1 VNVSQNINDPTTK
14 VDADVS
20 FDDAVAVRNNFSK
33 IKDVQTIY
41 TVELIPP
48 PPCGGSAVHVFK

>member
-1 VNVSQNINDPTTK
+1 MSYLLFFRD
-14 VDADVS
+14 
-20 FDDAVAVRNNFSK
+20 NFSK
-33 IKDVQTIY
+33 IKDVTTIY